1 MENRGPK
8 PSFTSAKQEQFA
20 VYYKRQLTKGLPG
33 LIWELQTSASAVW
46 FQGHIFPEWI
56 YWTKKQDQ
64 FQSGKMNGGFKRI
77 YEVIK
82 SKTIFLHGYF
92 YLGSYDNF

>member
-20 VYYKRQLTKGLPG
+20 VYDKRQLTKGLPG

-46 FQGHIFPEWI
+46 FQGHIFPE
-56 YWTKKQDQ
+56 
-64 FQSGKMNGGFKRI
+64 
-77 YEVIK
+77 
-82 SKTIFLHGYF
+82 
-92 YLGSYDNF
+92 